1 MIKRIS
7 LLITAAL
14 VAATMMVAT
23 APALFASPGSEA
35 CLSQNDSDTTATYGK
50 DPDGGGFEC
59 TVTSTQ
65 PVSPSGKDNNG
76 AKPFTDTTTDSET
89 TSGQGGGGG
98 QQTNPKHDDPPA
110 DTSVKNGGGNEPGGH
125 NK

>member
-1 MIKRIS
+1 
-7 LLITAAL
+7 
-14 VAATMMVAT
+14 MMVAT
-23 APALFASPGSEA
+23 APALFASPGSDA
-35 CLSQNDSDTTATYGK
+35 CYAQEDSNTTADYGK
-50 DPDGGGFEC
+50 DPDGGGFKC
-59 TVTSTQ
+59 TLTSTE

-89 TSGQGGGGG
+89 
-98 QQTNPKHDDPPA
+98 TNPKHDDPPA